1 MAQDAETGPL
11 TEFLA
16 SDHRRLDALLQSALA
31 QPEQVD
37 RESYDRFRAGLL
49 RHIGLEEKILFPAL
63 QRWRGGEPLPLAATL
78 RREHGALAT
87 LLVPTPTVAILATLR
102 RLLADHNRLEEG
114 PGGIYELCDRLA
126 GAEAPL
132 LLTAMRAVP
141 PVSVMPH
148 SDSPAVMT
156 TLRHVL
162 ERAGY
167 GLENAPGQAEP
178 VTPAQES

>member
-1 MAQDAETGPL
+1 MEQEAEAGPL
-11 TEFLA
+11 TQFLA

-31 QPEQVD
+31 QPEQVH
-37 RESYDRFRAGLL
+37 REAYDQFRAGLL

-63 QRWRGGEPLPLAATL
+63 QRWRGGEPLPLAADH
-78 RREHGALAT
+78 RRDHGALAT
-87 LLVPTPTVAILATLR
+87 LLVPTPTAAILATLR
-102 RLLADHNRLEEG
+102 QLLADHNQLEEG
-114 PGGIYELCDRLA
+114 PDGVYELCDRLA
-126 GAEAPL
+126 GSESAAL
-132 LLTAMRAVP
+132 LAAMRAVP
-141 PVSVMPH
+141 AVTVMPH

-167 GLENAPGQAEP
+167 GLETAPDQAEP